1 MTKHDIFILLSL
13 AAATLVLHFLLHRA
27 NATSRISPLED
38 CTVFCGQTGGELV
51 LIEGPSPL
59 VCSCVIGDMEVDVE

>member
-1 MTKHDIFILLSL
+1 MTKHEILILLAFL
-13 AAATLVLHFLLHRA
+13 AATLVLHFALHKVSTA
-27 NATSRISPLED
+27 PLNSPLEN
-38 CTVFCGQTGGELV
+38 CTAFCGQTGGELI